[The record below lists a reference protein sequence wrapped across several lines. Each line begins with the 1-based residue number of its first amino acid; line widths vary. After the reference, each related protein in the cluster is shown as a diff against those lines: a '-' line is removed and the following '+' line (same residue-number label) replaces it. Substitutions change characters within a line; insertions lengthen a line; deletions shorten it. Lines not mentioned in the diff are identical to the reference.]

1 MKFLQY
7 EFDLS
12 ANDIV
17 EVTLDKQANVRLL
30 DEANFSQYRNG
41 RQHRYH
47 GGLARTSPTRINAPH
62 AGHWYVVID
71 LGGYA
76 GNVRASARVL
86 RGGM

>member
-7 EFDLS
+7 EFDLI

-30 DEANFSQYRNG
+30 DKANFSLYRNG
-41 RQHRYH
+41 RQHRYY
-47 GGLARTSPTRINAPH
+47 GGLVTTSPTRITAPH

-71 LGGYA
+71 LGGYV